1 MSKEDLKPYNSVI
14 QICPDC
20 GKVDVCKDDNHEC
33 DREAEERSHE
43 CDREAEERRNLDYS
57 DDYKS

>member
-33 DREAEERSHE
+33 DREAEER
-43 CDREAEERRNLDYS
+43 RNLDYS